1 MTDFYVRA
9 ELFPTEDPARV
20 KNAVS
25 NLFPDARLTGEGNF
39 ILCRPVEIG
48 PLLKLIADQKIKYA
62 FVEEINR
69 NAEGSRFCIKFNKQ
83 AALAGRVNIID
94 EPKPLGSIELSGEV
108 NNPVLHFEKLLG
120 VAGYVTSRQ
129 GKDYGPQASS
139 GGE

>member
-25 NLFPDARLTGEGNF
+25 NLFPDVRLIEEGNF
-39 ILCRPVEIG
+39 LLCRPVEIG

-83 AALAGRVNIID
+83 AALAGRVNITD

-108 NNPVLHFEKLLG
+108 NNPVLYFEKLLSI
-120 VAGYVTSRQ
+120 VGYVTSRQ
-129 GKDYGPQASS
+129 GKDYGSQVASS
-139 GGE
+139 GK